1 MILERA
7 KNIILDI
14 LFPASCVACDAALP
28 KLEKN
33 SVICGACLQSIP
45 LYDALYCPVCLRRI
59 PPDGS
64 PCHPHGHYLLAPAT
78 HYSNEKVQKLI
89 YQFKY
94 EQWLTA
100 AEPVNALITAYLRR
114 LPHPWDNY
122 AVVPIPLHPARE
134 FKRGFNQA
142 AVLASAVGRTLYLPV
157 IKNNIVRVKNTLSQ
171 TEQKDYREREK
182 NMAGAF
188 HVMHPDEF
196 KQKNIILVDDVYTS
210 GATLAEAAR
219 VLRVSG
225 ARRIIAAVV
234 ARAR

>member
-1 MILERA
+1 MFERA

-14 LFPASCVACDAALP
+14 LFPASCVACNAALP
-28 KLEKN
+28 KAEKN

-59 PPDGS
+59 PQDGI
-64 PCHPHGHYLLAPAT
+64 PCHPQGHYLLAPAT
-78 HYSNEKVQKLI
+78 HYDNEKVRKLI
-89 YQFKY
+89 HQFKY

-100 AEPVNALITAYLRR
+100 AEPVGALMIAYLRR
-114 LPHPWDNY
+114 LSRIWDSY
-122 AVVPIPLHPARE
+122 SIVPIPLHAARE

-142 AVLASAVGRTLYLPV
+142 AVLGSAIGRTLYLPM
-157 IKNNIVRVKNTLSQ
+157 IKNNLTRIKNTPSQ

-182 NMAGAF
+182 NMRGAF
-188 HVMHPDEF
+188 HITNPEEF
-196 KQKNIILVDDVYTS
+196 KQKNIILVDDVCTS

-219 VLRVSG
+219 VLRASG